1 MDGYF
6 CSTSTEQTHD
16 SLPVTIPSGSSSFYD
31 TFKNNLVCD
40 ILSPTSEGSI
50 GMKLL
55 ITRFLDFPI
64 YLSDEFVRY
73 NIRLPTYLQHKRGS
87 HLSFK
92 KSGAHCQS
100 YTLLMNCT
108 TFVTTVGIYEILYSH
123 NCNSPAAFSVAA
135 TVNISFGTRN
145 NWLIFLLALPHL
157 IRS

>member
-6 CSTSTEQTHD
+6 CTTSTEQTHD
-16 SLPVTIPSGSSSFYD
+16 SLPVTILSVSSSFYD

-73 NIRLPTYLQHKRGS
+73 NIRLPTYLQHKRG
-87 HLSFK
+87 
-92 KSGAHCQS
+92 AH
-100 YTLLMNCT
+100 TVNHIPLLMNCT

-123 NCNSPAAFSVAA
+123 NCNH
-135 TVNISFGTRN
+135 
-145 NWLIFLLALPHL
+145 LLHFLLQRLLTSALAQET
-157 IRS
+157 IDWFSC